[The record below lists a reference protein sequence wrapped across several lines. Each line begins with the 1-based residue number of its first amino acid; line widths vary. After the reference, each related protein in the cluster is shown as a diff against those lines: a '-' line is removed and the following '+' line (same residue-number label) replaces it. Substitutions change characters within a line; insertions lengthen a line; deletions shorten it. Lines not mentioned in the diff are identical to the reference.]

1 MGAKVDR
8 SENIVIGN
16 QLDDIIEYQGY
27 EEFHIEK
34 INNAL
39 TQQKPKIRV
48 NPSLNNHSGGSSIG
62 KYESEHDMNKEN
74 DKNQE
79 DKKEKNNEEEN
90 NKLKQAQKP
99 PAETNNLVE
108 TKNENNEEN
117 KNNPIENN
125 NNEQKLENIEKKDE
139 DIKNDNNVENKPA
152 QIKEYPI
159 EEPKNNENNFEKN
172 QNNAMEEKDKD
183 KDKAKEEE
191 NVKTNYLNEQEAN
204 KEIEKEKEKEKKKEK
219 EEQNEVKNENVNPN
233 NDKNNDLGNNENKI
247 DNENNEVTEQN
258 KADINK
264 DKNEVQENAN
274 INTNYPNPN
283 ENNNNN
289 NNNEEAKKIENENEN
304 KNDEFAPKKIIL
316 PTIDTIISQK
326 VLEEG
331 AGNELLFMSN
341 LNKIVH
347 ISIKERVKYAE
358 KFCITTKDNFL
369 IYETRENYIKVK
381 KPLAIIPINYIKN
394 VVLFKLTKKI
404 INYDHFYIEFQLN
417 ESMRNNVYN
426 QIDTFYIND
435 LDNTNNENKNDTALV
450 MFKTEEKNLAKKWYV
465 LLKYLAELKSNN

>member
-1 MGAKVDR
+1 MGAKVDKN
-8 SENIVIGN
+8 ENIVIGN

-39 TQQKPKIRV
+39 TQQKPKIKP

-62 KYESEHDMNKEN
+62 KYESDHAMNKEN

-79 DKKEKNNEEEN
+79 DNKEKNNEEEN
-90 NKLKQAQKP
+90 TKLRQAQKP
-99 PAETNNLVE
+99 PVETNNQE
-108 TKNENNEEN
+108 EAKNGNLEEN
-117 KNNPIENN
+117 KNNANENN

-139 DIKNDNNVENKPA
+139 DNKNDKNVENNPEQA
-152 QIKEYPI
+152 KENPI
-159 EEPKNNENNFEKN
+159 EEQKNNENNVEKE
-172 QNNAMEEKDKD
+172 QNNDIKEKEKDKD
-183 KDKAKEEE
+183 IDKAKEEE
-191 NVKTNYLNEQEAN
+191 NEKTNNLNEQEAN
-204 KEIEKEKEKEKKKEK
+204 KDIEKEKDKEKQK
-219 EEQNEVKNENVNPN
+219 EEQNEINNENANAN
-233 NDKNNDLGNNENKI
+233 NDIGNNEN
-247 DNENNEVTEQN
+247 NTGNANNYVTEQN
-258 KADINK
+258 KADINN
-264 DKNEVQENAN
+264 DKNENQENAN
-274 INTNYPNPN
+274 ININNAN
-283 ENNNNN
+283 ENND

-417 ESMRNNVYN
+417 ENMRNNVYN

-465 LLKYLAELKSNN
+465 LLKFLAELKSQN